1 MSEGSDDDYLEKAKK
16 DYLERAQREE
26 QIKELMRSA
35 LDSEAYERIM
45 NIKASNEDLYMQF
58 ASLLVQ
64 LVQSGQV
71 KSKITDKQ
79 LKSLLLRFTS
89 KHEPTINIKHK

>member
-1 MSEGSDDDYLEKAKK
+1 MSEESDNDYLEKAKK
-16 DYLERAQREE
+16 DYLERLQREE
-26 QIKELMRSA
+26 QIRELMRSA